1 MGSSTYDS
9 SVYSARIEHH
19 RETHTDAFTHT
30 AAVLSGATAAGVHE
44 SLDPSKPNR
53 AGKLIRESFDSDLH
67 PTANSIAVLFD
78 VTGSMAEVPRLF
90 VEALGTLMQTLT
102 REGFVSDPQVLFGA
116 IGDATTDRAP
126 LQVGQYEAG
135 NEMDAALTKILLERG
150 GGPGYHESY
159 ELGMYYMARHTDL
172 NSLTKREK
180 KGYLFITG
188 DELPYNEVK
197 RHEVKQVIGDSLQE
211 NIPLPE
217 LLTELREKYE
227 VFWIMPGGTSNW
239 GRSVVEDGL
248 RALFGQNFI
257 KLENPANIVELIA
270 STIGLMEGKD
280 LSEVGSNLVAAGS
293 NETRVTAAADA
304 LAALA
309 AAKNL
314 TGAGTDKV
322 ARL

>member
-1 MGSSTYDS
+1 MGSSSYDS

-197 RHEVKQVIGDSLQE
+197 RHEVKQVIGE
-211 NIPLPE
+211 
-217 LLTELREKYE
+217 
-227 VFWIMPGGTSNW
+227 PGQH
-239 GRSVVEDGL
+239 R
-248 RALFGQNFI
+248 
-257 KLENPANIVELIA
+257 
-270 STIGLMEGKD
+270 
-280 LSEVGSNLVAAGS
+280 
-293 NETRVTAAADA
+293 
-304 LAALA
+304 
-309 AAKNL
+309 
-314 TGAGTDKV
+314 
-322 ARL
+322 

>member
-1 MGSSTYDS
+1 
-9 SVYSARIEHH
+9 
-19 RETHTDAFTHT
+19 
-30 AAVLSGATAAGVHE
+30 
-44 SLDPSKPNR
+44 
-53 AGKLIRESFDSDLH
+53 
-67 PTANSIAVLFD
+67 
-78 VTGSMAEVPRLF
+78 
-90 VEALGTLMQTLT
+90 
-102 REGFVSDPQVLFGA
+102 
-116 IGDATTDRAP
+116 
-126 LQVGQYEAG
+126 
-135 NEMDAALTKILLERG
+135 
-150 GGPGYHESY
+150 
-159 ELGMYYMARHTDL
+159 
-172 NSLTKREK
+172 
-180 KGYLFITG
+180 
-188 DELPYNEVK
+188 
-197 RHEVKQVIGDSLQE
+197 
-211 NIPLPE
+211 
-217 LLTELREKYE
+217 
-227 VFWIMPGGTSNW
+227 MPGGTSNW